1 MDPTSNVNDT
11 KGPVYHGNREKE
23 PEIQGQRIEIQ
34 RQKKELQDLKTSIE
48 INSSD
53 LKNEIND
60 LKNMI
65 LSFNKIDRASSLLV
79 IIPCN

>member
-1 MDPTSNVNDT
+1 MDPISNVNDT

-23 PEIQGQRIEIQ
+23 PEIQGQWIEIK

-65 LSFNKIDRASSLLV
+65 PSFNKIDHASSLLG
-79 IIPCN
+79 IIPYN